1 MVSNTDIIT
10 HVLTF
15 SPQEGRGEG
24 EGGGKGEGRGKGEGG
39 GGGKER
45 GKGGGKGRGK
55 GGGGGGGGG
64 KGGGEDC
71 DIWLC
76 DGKIYLLHS
85 QGSAIFL
92 WSQPS
97 LAINLINL
105 SRQSIVTPLYSVG
118 DDWSHFAPLE
128 NHVILKILPP
138 PPPPEDE
145 VSYSKSTISLT
156 QFCSSHIQGHA

>member
-45 GKGGGKGRGK
+45 GKGGG
-55 GGGGGGGGG
+55 GGGGGG

-92 WSQPS
+92 
-97 LAINLINL
+97 
-105 SRQSIVTPLYSVG
+105 
-118 DDWSHFAPLE
+118 
-128 NHVILKILPP
+128 
-138 PPPPEDE
+138 
-145 VSYSKSTISLT
+145 
-156 QFCSSHIQGHA
+156 